1 MKKIALASLLLV
13 TGCIGLYDEPLYM
26 KDNHQI
32 FLAVCNGAARDMG
45 DCYALASKRCAGNF
59 EVVQEGSENVA
70 SMEQSFKNTEV
81 NRTGTKN
88 TVYGDNSSK
97 SLYTANG
104 TANTYGAKVKSGMI
118 TRNILFYCK

>member
-32 FLAVCNGAARDMG
+32 FRAVCNGAARDMG

-70 SMEQSFKNTEV
+70 SMEQSFKNSEI
-81 NRTGTKN
+81 NRTGSKN
-88 TVYGDNSSK
+88 TVYGDGGNK
-97 SLYTANG
+97 SVYNTNANV
-104 TANTYGAKVKSGMI
+104 NTYGAKVKSGVI